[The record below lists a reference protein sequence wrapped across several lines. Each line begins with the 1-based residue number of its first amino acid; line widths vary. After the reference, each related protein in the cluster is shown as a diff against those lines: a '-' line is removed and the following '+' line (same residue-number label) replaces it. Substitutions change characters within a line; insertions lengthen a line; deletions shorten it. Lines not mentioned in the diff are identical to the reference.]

1 MGRRVSIRLKVVL
14 ASVFIV
20 VLLLGMAKSVP
31 AAGAGESLI
40 MAMEATGA
48 QVEEASINAW
58 IKLPNGQ
65 LDDEELVVIVQQ
77 VMKELD
83 VGPVYNLA
91 EQQIGKQQSIQA
103 EAMGPD
109 FHTRVVAK
117 KMPSGLNT
125 SEMECYLVI
134 TIENV
139 EKKSLSHMQEAI
151 RRISKK
157 NGSSPHI
164 NTCLIGWLN
173 GTLRDGEQ
181 QDLLQKAFKAIDG
194 TIIDKLET
202 GQLSSYTGF
211 ALGIMEWLQ
220 VGDQKINLNMAMRYS
235 QYDDRTY
242 VTIGSPIITREY

>member
-1 MGRRVSIRLKVVL
+1 MFFRLKIIFTSVL
-14 ASVFIV
+14 I
-20 VLLLGMAKSVP
+20 LLLLFGIVINAP
-31 AAGAGESLI
+31 AAEISSNLLGE
-40 MAMEATGA
+40 AMKATGA
-48 QVEEASINAW
+48 QTEEVIINAW
-58 IKLPNGQ
+58 MKLPSEQIEDEQ
-65 LDDEELVVIVQQ
+65 LVQLVQQ
-77 VMKELD
+77 VMAELGVDDYQVRREKE
-83 VGPVYNLA
+83 N
-91 EQQIGKQQSIQA
+91 QQYCVQGEAISSVFHALVIAKRIQI
-103 EAMGPD
+103 EKTPTQTG
-109 FHTRVVAK
+109 
-117 KMPSGLNT
+117 N
-125 SEMECYLVI
+125 YLII
-134 TIENV
+134 TIEDKTKENSFIP
-139 EKKSLSHMQEAI
+139 KMQEKI
-151 RRISKK
+151 RQISKK

>member
-1 MGRRVSIRLKVVL
+1 MFFRLKIIFTSVL
-14 ASVFIV
+14 I
-20 VLLLGMAKSVP
+20 LLLLFGIVSNVP
-31 AAGAGESLI
+31 AAEISSDPLGE
-40 MAMEATGA
+40 AMKATGA
-48 QVEEASINAW
+48 QTEEVIINAW
-58 IKLPNGQ
+58 MKLPSEQ
-65 LDDEELVVIVQQ
+65 IDDEQLVQLVQQ
-77 VMKELD
+77 VMAELGVDDYQVKHEKE
-83 VGPVYNLA
+83 N
-91 EQQIGKQQSIQA
+91 QQYCVQG
-103 EAMGPD
+103 EAVNSV
-109 FHTRVVAK
+109 FHTLVIAK
-117 KMPSGLNT
+117 RIQTGNIRSTTEN
-125 SEMECYLVI
+125 YLII
-134 TIENV
+134 TIEDKTKENSFIP
-139 EKKSLSHMQEAI
+139 KMQEKI
-151 RRISKK
+151 RQISKK